1 MGMIKDKNKKDLK
14 VAEEIKDDVAKIHR
28 TINKRS

>member
-14 VAEEIKDDVAKIHR
+14 VAEGDDR
-28 TINKRS
+28 MRWLDGRESQ

>member
-1 MGMIKDKNKKDLK
+1 MGMIKDKNKKDLIE
-14 VAEEIKDDVAKIHR
+14 AEEIKEDVAKIHR